1 VILRVTRLLVDSD
14 VFAKFGIAG
23 LLEPLLELL
32 GAKPAECGRLPALP
46 HMLRRGGLPA
56 LYGKDACERLAA
68 FADRID
74 VIPAPSTSWL
84 ARLAGVSQIDPGEAQ
99 LFSSAAE
106 YGLVVVSGDKRSV
119 IAMAQVEGFPAALA
133 SKVVSMEAALLALC
147 ERLGPEQVRSAVS
160 PLVAIQDKKEK
171 TVGVCFSAG
180 NLEPVAALQSYFEDL
195 KQKVKPLV
203 LWHPPVKGGA

>member
-1 VILRVTRLLVDSD
+1 MTLRVTRLLVDSD
-14 VFAKFGIAG
+14 VFAKLGIAG
-23 LLEPLLELL
+23 LLAPLLELL
-32 GAKPAECGRLPALP
+32 GIDLAECGRLPALP

-56 LYGKDACERLAA
+56 LYGKDTCERLAA
-68 FADRID
+68 TADRMG

-106 YGLVVVSGDKRSV
+106 YGLMIVTGDKRSV

-133 SKVVSMEAALLALC
+133 DKVVSMEAVLLALC
-147 ERLGPEQVRSAVS
+147 ERLGPETVRAAVA

-171 TVGVCFSAG
+171 TVGVCFSTG
-180 NLEPVAALQSYFEDL
+180 NPDPVAALHSYFEDL
-195 KQKVKPLV
+195 KRKVEPLV
-203 LWHPPVKGGA
+203 LWRPPVRGGA